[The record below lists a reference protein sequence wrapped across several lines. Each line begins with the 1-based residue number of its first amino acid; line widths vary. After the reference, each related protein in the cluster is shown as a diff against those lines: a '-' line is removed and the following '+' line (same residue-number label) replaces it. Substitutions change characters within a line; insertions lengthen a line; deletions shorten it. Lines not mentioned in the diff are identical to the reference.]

1 MTLAFVILMI
11 ICTLLGG
18 WVFPVAMI
26 ATTVV
31 TVYLRFTVSDWLD
44 RKAAE
49 RRRREEERM
58 EREREERINDIMRM
72 MEEHYKQGKIK

>member
-31 TVYLRFTVSDWLD
+31 AVYLRLTVSDWLD